1 MVNGDKPGKNPPVP
15 ALDTEMAKDV
25 AELMRY
31 IKKSDY
37 KIIDQLSQTPSK
49 ISILSLLRDFESHR
63 NALMKLLVTSF
74 VPQEISGINL
84 KGL

>member
-1 MVNGDKPGKNPPVP
+1 MVNSYKPRKNTHVP
-15 ALDTEMAKDV
+15 DLGVEMTKDV
-25 AELMRY
+25 VELMSY

-37 KIIDQLSQTPSK
+37 NIFYQLSQTPSK